1 MWVAF
6 AFSGFSAA
14 ALIVLSYIRNVKPEA
29 RLVRLG
35 SRASPSLGRLDTVTS
50 SASTYP
56 TRLRFLSFFFSPQM
70 YYLCTI
76 MCTITALCYL
86 MQAMGGVQQQ
96 TRAWTYNTV
105 VTLAASYTGVGVTA
119 ANVARGFQWLRYVAW
134 AFSAPITIFLL
145 GHLSGAHWVE
155 IVWASLCTLISVASL
170 YAATVSGGF
179 NAVWPVFAFGCL
191 FGLAVVV
198 SLLYSFRISAYRVH
212 TEIGRLY
219 DVLGFGM
226 IIMIAAY
233 AITWAVSEGS
243 YYTTQEM
250 EIIIYATF
258 DSITKGTFAAVLI
271 YGRESIARY
280 GSFIG
285 VNTGVDFDFPIA
297 KSTYTSSAQGYAE
310 EPKTQV
316 VMGESRDL
324 AFAQLHAATNT
335 AAPVTNVNWWPE
347 TDVPGSQ
354 RKQL

>member
-6 AFSGFSAA
+6 AFTGFSAA
-14 ALIVLSYIRNVKPEA
+14 VLITLSYIRNVKAEA
-29 RLVRLG
+29 RLVRALPPP
-35 SRASPSLGRLDTVTS
+35 PSH
-50 SASTYP
+50 TY
-56 TRLRFLSFFFSPQM
+56 LHSFHLAVSIFYVALSQM
-70 YYLCTI
+70 YYLCALL
-76 MCTITALCYL
+76 CTITAFCYL

-96 TRAWTYNTV
+96 TRAWIYNGV
-105 VTLAASYTGVGVTA
+105 ATLAIT
-119 ANVARGFQWLRYVAW
+119 NLNNQARGFQWLRYVAW
-134 AFSAPITIFLL
+134 AFSAPITIVLL

-155 IVWASLCTLISVASL
+155 IVWVSLCTLISVASL
-170 YAATVSGGF
+170 YGATVSGGY

-191 FGLAVVV
+191 FGLPVIVG
-198 SLLYSFRISAYRVH
+198 LLYIFRVSAYRVH

-219 DVLGFGM
+219 DVLGFSLAILCVG
-226 IIMIAAY
+226 Y
-233 AITWAVSEGS
+233 AITWGVSEGG
-243 YYTTQEM
+243 YYTTQEQ

-258 DSITKGTFAAVLI
+258 DSLTKGTFCFALI
-271 YGRESIARY
+271 YARESIARY

-285 VNTGVDFDFPIA
+285 INTGVDFDFPIA